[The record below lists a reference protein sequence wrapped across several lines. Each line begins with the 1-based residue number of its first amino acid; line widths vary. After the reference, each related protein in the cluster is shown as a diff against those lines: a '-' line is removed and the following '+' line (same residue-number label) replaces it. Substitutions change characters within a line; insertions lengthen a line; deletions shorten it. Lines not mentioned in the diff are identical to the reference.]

1 MIAAETSREEFAM
14 KTIVVGYDETE
25 PSKRAL
31 ARAAELAEAFKAK
44 IVVTSVARV
53 LTPGPR
59 GMGGI
64 DPVDPIELHEEELEH
79 AKAFLTER
87 NIEARYQTAAG
98 DPAEAIVMLAEQDK
112 ADLIVVGTREPGFL
126 ERLLGLSVS
135 ASVARRAHCDVLIV
149 H

>member
-1 MIAAETSREEFAM
+1 M

-31 ARAAELAEAFKAK
+31 ARAADLAEAFKAK
-44 IVVTSVARV
+44 IVVTSIARV
-53 LTPGPR
+53 LTSGPR

-87 NIEARYQTAAG
+87 NIEAAYQTGAG
-98 DPAEAIVMLAEQDK
+98 DPAEAIVMLAEHDR